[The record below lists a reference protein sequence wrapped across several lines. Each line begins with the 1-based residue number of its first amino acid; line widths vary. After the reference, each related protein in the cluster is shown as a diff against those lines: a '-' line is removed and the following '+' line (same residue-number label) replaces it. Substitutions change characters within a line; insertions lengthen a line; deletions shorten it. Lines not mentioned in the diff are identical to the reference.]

1 LLWFGWYGFNP
12 GSTLS
17 AMDFEGIGRVAANTT
32 LAACSAGL
40 AAMFVAYMMSK
51 KWDMSFT
58 VNGFLAGLVAI
69 TCPCYWVSPTGAI
82 LLGAV
87 AGVIVV
93 YGVELLEHLRI
104 DDPIGAVP
112 VHGLCGIW
120 GTLSLGLFASGQY
133 GATGPFAADNSAPL
147 KGLFY
152 GGGTQV
158 LMAQIVG
165 SAIITVSTF
174 VVAMIVMYVIN
185 AMGLLRISAEGENY
199 GLDLHEH
206 GISAYP
212 EYVISAMGRPGG
224 MAMESVSPQA
234 LNAQSASARVSLPGS
249 AH

>member
-1 LLWFGWYGFNP
+1 
-12 GSTLS
+12 
-17 AMDFEGIGRVAANTT
+17 
-32 LAACSAGL
+32 
-40 AAMFVAYMMSK
+40 
-51 KWDMSFT
+51 
-58 VNGFLAGLVAI
+58 
-69 TCPCYWVSPTGAI
+69 
-82 LLGAV
+82 
-87 AGVIVV
+87 
-93 YGVELLEHLRI
+93 
-104 DDPIGAVP
+104 
-112 VHGLCGIW
+112 
-120 GTLSLGLFASGQY
+120 
-133 GATGPFAADNSAPL
+133 
-147 KGLFY
+147 
-152 GGGTQV
+152 V